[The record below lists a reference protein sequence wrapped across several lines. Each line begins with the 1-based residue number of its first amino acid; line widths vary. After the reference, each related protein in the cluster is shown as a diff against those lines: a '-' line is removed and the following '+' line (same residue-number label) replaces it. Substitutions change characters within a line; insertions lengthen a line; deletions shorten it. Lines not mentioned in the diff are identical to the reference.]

1 MENDDLKYNG
11 CCGSFEG
18 LYTFL
23 DAAKIYGVGDSCFR
37 KQVARKKLVEGVDVK
52 KMGTTW
58 IITEQALVRNFGVDK
73 LLEYKQQNNVLNNE

>member
-23 DAAKIYGVGDSCFR
+23 EAAKIYGEGGSWFR

-58 IITEQALVRNFGVDK
+58 IITEQALVRNFGVEK
-73 LLEYKQQNNVLNNE
+73 LLDYRKQNNILNKE

>member
-1 MENDDLKYNG
+1 MDVVGVLKGYI
-11 CCGSFEG
+11 
-18 LYTFL
+18 LFL
-23 DAAKIYGVGDSCFR
+23 RQLRFMGWGILVLES
-37 KQVARKKLVEGVDVK
+37 KLQGKSLLRGVDVK

>member
-1 MENDDLKYNG
+1 MENSDLNYNG
-11 CCGSFEG
+11 SYGSFEG

-23 DAAKIYGVGDSCFR
+23 EAAKIYGVGDSCFR

>member
-1 MENDDLKYNG
+1 MENDDLKYIG
-11 CCGSFEG
+11 SCGSFEG

-23 DAAKIYGVGDSCFR
+23 EAAKIYGVGDSCFR

-58 IITEQALVRNFGVDK
+58 IITEQALVRNFGSEK
-73 LLEYKQQNNVLNNE
+73 LEKFKSRKNED

>member
-23 DAAKIYGVGDSCFR
+23 EAAKIYGVGDSCFR
-37 KQVARKKLVEGVDVK
+37 KQVARK

-73 LLEYKQQNNVLNNE
+73 LFEYKQQNNVLNNE

>member
-23 DAAKIYGVGDSCFR
+23 EAAKIYGWGILVLES
-37 KQVARKKLVEGVDVK
+37 KLQGKSLLRGLMLRRWELLGLLRSRLWL
-52 KMGTTW
+52 GILGW
-58 IITEQALVRNFGVDK
+58 ISYWSISNK
-73 LLEYKQQNNVLNNE
+73 IMY

>member
-23 DAAKIYGVGDSCFR
+23 EAAKIYGVGDSCFR

-52 KMGTTW
+52 
-58 IITEQALVRNFGVDK
+58 
-73 LLEYKQQNNVLNNE
+73 

>member
-1 MENDDLKYNG
+1 MGWGILVLESKL
-11 CCGSFEG
+11 
-18 LYTFL
+18 
-23 DAAKIYGVGDSCFR
+23 
-37 KQVARKKLVEGVDVK
+37 QRKKLVEGVDVK

>member
-23 DAAKIYGVGDSCFR
+23 EAAKIYGVGDSCFR
-37 KQVARKKLVEGVDVK
+37 KQVARNKLVEGVDVK

-58 IITEQALVRNFGVDK
+58 IITGWPKRKENLGK
-73 LLEYKQQNNVLNNE
+73 WISKPGWKQTTYTSL